1 MANQI
6 LSKKVPFDQVAL
18 LVLYAIPSI
27 IAMSSPF
34 ATLLGTLITIGRFTS
49 DNEILV
55 LLSSGLS
62 YKNVFSPTLFVG
74 VIVSLMSFGV
84 NDVLLPMGT
93 IEFTKLYRKILAST
107 PALEI
112 EPNSVKKFKDT
123 VVITGAVTGNNIN
136 DMMILDKTPDGERRV
151 IISQNAEFV
160 DAGKEGLRLDMDSAF
175 VHSSKEVAREDFD
188 YATSS
193 VLRYRIKQDE
203 LIDSGTTITAR
214 EMAARDIWAMIKDK
228 ESVLSHTLNTRNHE
242 TLNAAL
248 ALESA
253 LRKGPLSRDWRQRDA
268 LLTSFKREYTTSHTL
283 LYDRNLSIYRLE
295 FHKKFSIPF
304 GAFAF
309 IFLAVPLGLLAKK
322 SGQAV
327 GFVLGIIISVVYWV
341 LLLGGQNMGLRLGTS
356 PFWSMWLPNILTLIT
371 GFIMLLYRIRK

>member
-283 LYDRNLSIYRLE
+283 LYDRNL
-295 FHKKFSIPF
+295 PF